1 MTLSSGPR
9 AIVVATFVALT
20 VGFMAGYL
28 LAPRNEPSSASR
40 GSDSA
45 APHAIGAEEYAQLG
59 MQSLESGDFASAER
73 YLRRAADLAPEN
85 AGAHADLAVALMYQR
100 RWQEAHG
107 ELEVAEQL
115 SPETPEVYLLQG
127 VVYRDGLG
135 DSGQARA
142 AWERFLAMVPPGS
155 SQADT
160 VEQWLEGL
168 GGGGGEAR

>member
-1 MTLSSGPR
+1 MTLSTGPR
-9 AIVVATFVALT
+9 ALVVATFVALT
-20 VGFMAGYL
+20 VGFIAGYA
-28 LAPRNEPSSASR
+28 LAPRSASSEG
-40 GSDSA
+40 GST
-45 APHAIGAEEYAQLG
+45 APHAIGPEQYAQLG
-59 MQSLESGDFASAER
+59 MRSLESGDFASAER
-73 YLRRAADLAPEN
+73 YLRRAVEMAPED
-85 AGAHADLAVALMYQR
+85 AGAHADLAIVLMYQR

-107 ELEVAEQL
+107 ELATAAQL

-135 DSGQARA
+135 DPGQARA

-168 GGGGGEAR
+168 DSDGGNPPR

>member
-20 VGFMAGYL
+20 VGFVAGYA
-28 LAPRNEPSSASR
+28 LAPRNASFPE
-40 GSDSA
+40 GESA
-45 APHAIGAEEYAQLG
+45 APHAIGPKEYAQLG

-73 YLRRAADLAPEN
+73 YLRRATDMAPEDG
-85 AGAHADLAVALMYQR
+85 GAHADLAVALMYQR

-107 ELEVAEQL
+107 ELEVAAQL
-115 SPETPEVYLLQG
+115 SPDTPEVYLLQG
-127 VVYRDGLG
+127 VVYRDGLR

-155 SQADT
+155 AQADT

-168 GGGGGEAR
+168 GTDEGKVPR

>member
-1 MTLSSGPR
+1 MTISSGPR

-20 VGFMAGYL
+20 VGFVAGYL
-28 LAPRNEPSSASR
+28 LAPRNAASS
-40 GSDSA
+40 GPGEGDSA
-45 APHAIGAEEYAQLG
+45 APHAIGPEEYAQLG

-100 RWQEAHG
+100 RWEEAHG
-107 ELEVAEQL
+107 ELEVAQQL

-135 DSGQARA
+135 DSERARG

-155 SQADT
+155 AQADT

-168 GGGGGEAR
+168 GSDGGEVP